1 MDLSNILKD
10 FSPLLVI
17 LLISFLKSKKTKEP
31 EYIPTVKRDH
41 FPPPLVESDPVSI
54 PQETLEA
61 PPMEAICRDS
71 VTKKKRRSVKEMV
84 IAQAI
89 LDRPHALKE
98 KGAQSSLQLP

>member
-10 FSPLLVI
+10 LSPLLFI

-31 EYIPTVKRDH
+31 EYIPTVKRNL
-41 FPPPLVESDPVSI
+41 FPPLLVESDPVSI
-54 PQETLEA
+54 PQEILEA
-61 PPMEAICRDS
+61 PPMEAVCRAS
-71 VTKKKRRSVKEMV
+71 VTKKKRRSIKEMV

-98 KGAQSSLQLP
+98 KGAQSSLLFP